1 LGALLRTITLALA
14 AATTLAATGC
24 WARVPSSFD
33 PPPPRLDSG
42 GLAVNDLRDREIVT
56 LLALGDGGTGT
67 TSQFEVGRQMARIC
81 EARDCDLAVTLGDNF
96 YERGVSPPRDGVWD
110 EAFVRMFEAPY
121 QELGAVQFWA
131 VTGNHDWYGGRDSVD
146 TMIAYSTRSDRWRMP
161 SYDYA
166 IPRLPAWLT
175 IYALDTAVLLAD
187 ADIGQL
193 ERASETLCDAP
204 GWRLVTG
211 HHPIY
216 SSGMHGGPGG
226 RNPRAAAALL
236 PLLERCDVDIYLA
249 GHEHHQE
256 HLRTGDL
263 HHIIQGAAGRVRS
276 VAAAGANRA
285 AQSLFTGA
293 RFGFAILEITRQ
305 EIAVDFYGYP
315 PGDPAAF
322 GLLYRARIT
331 SRRPATAT
339 PR

>member
-1 LGALLRTITLALA
+1 MRVLLRTAGLATVAVAALA
-14 AATTLAATGC
+14 ATAC

-33 PPPPRLDSG
+33 PAPPRLDEA
-42 GLAVNDLRDREIVT
+42 GLAINDLRDRDTVT
-56 LLALGDGGTGT
+56 LLALGDSGTGSA
-67 TSQFEVGRQMARIC
+67 SQFEVGRQMARIC
-81 EARDCDLAVTLGDNF
+81 EARDCDLAVMLGDNF
-96 YERGVSPPRDGVWD
+96 YERGVSPPRDGAWD
-110 EAFVRMFEAPY
+110 DAFVRKFEAPY
-121 QELGAVQFWA
+121 RELGAVQFWA

-166 IPRLPAWLT
+166 VPRLPAWLT
-175 IYALDTAVLLAD
+175 IYALDTVVLLAE

-193 ERASETLCDAP
+193 ERASATLCEAP
-204 GWRLVTG
+204 GWRIVTG

-216 SSGMHGGPGG
+216 SSGMHGGSAG
-226 RNPRAAAALL
+226 RNPRAAAQLL
-236 PLLERCDVDIYLA
+236 PLFGECDVDLYLA

-276 VAAAGANRA
+276 VNAAGANRA

-293 RFGFAILEITRQ
+293 RFGFAILAITRQ
-305 EIAVDFYGYP
+305 EITVDFYGYP
-315 PGDPAAF
+315 PGNPAAF
-322 GLLYRARIT
+322 GLLHHARIT
-331 SRRPATAT
+331 SRRPAAAA